1 MKFYLETSEQV
12 LNDLHSSA
20 QGLTTAEAEERLT
33 RNGKNKLQEAKRDSL
48 VKKFF
53 SSLMDPMIL
62 MLLGAAAIQAIV
74 TVIES
79 GGQPSFREFAD
90 VIVIL
95 SVVLLNTVLSLVQEG
110 KAESAMDALKEMTAA
125 TSKVLRDGRQILLKS
140 EDLVIGDVVV
150 LEAGDAVPADC
161 RILEGHS
168 LKAEESALTGESV
181 PVNKLMDTLRC
192 GQGSDVP
199 LGDRTN
205 MLYSGSTVVYG
216 RGRAVV
222 TATGMDTEMGKIA
235 DALNQ
240 AKAEETPLQKK
251 MAELSHL
258 LTKLVLGIC
267 AIVFL
272 VGVVEAMLLSGEP
285 FSWSILGKTALNT
298 FIAAIALA
306 VAAIPEGLPAVVT
319 IVLSIGVTSMAKRN
333 AVIRR
338 LTAVETLGCAQVI
351 CSDKTGTLTQNKMTV
366 VEAWGADKAL
376 LARGMALCSDAELNA
391 SGQAEGEP
399 TECALVNFAAGEGF
413 PKDTLK
419 ADFPRVAEAPFDS
432 MRKMMST
439 LHTCTQGVMQFTK
452 GAPDE
457 VLAHCTHVL
466 TEQGICP
473 MTNEDRQR
481 IMTQNK
487 SMADKALRVL
497 ACACREYAALPADTS
512 DAALEQ
518 DLTFVGLT
526 GMIDPVRPEV
536 KAAVEECRQAGIR
549 AIMITGDHIDTA
561 VAIARELGLI
571 SDPSQAIM
579 GQALNDMSDEELDRA
594 IERYS
599 VYARVQPEHKVRIVE
614 AWKRRGKI
622 TAMTGDGV
630 NDAPAVKEANIGV
643 AMGKSGTDA
652 CKQAADIILLDDDF
666 STLCEAVRQGRTVYS
681 NIRKFVRYLISCN
694 IGEVM
699 VMFLS
704 IILGMPVILL
714 PTQILLVNLVTDGL
728 PAIALGMEK
737 TEKAV
742 MEMKPQRF
750 SGDFFSGGLLHKIII
765 RGILIGIC
773 TLGCFAYSLMYIGTD
788 LSTARTCALVTLIAS
803 QLIHV
808 FECRSE
814 YVSIFRMNPFKNLW
828 LLLAVI
834 VSAAV
839 TALCIY
845 LPQAS
850 IVMETIPLC
859 PAEMAWS
866 LIFAAAVPI
875 VSGLLML
882 IFRKNRSKD

>member
-1 MKFYLETSEQV
+1 MQEYPGK
-12 LNDLHSSA
+12 
-20 QGLTTAEAEERLT
+20 GLTEAEANDRLKDY
-33 RNGKNKLQEAKRDSL
+33 GKNILTGSKKQSA
-48 VKKFF
+48 VKIFF
-53 SSLMDPMIL
+53 DQFKDIMVLI
-62 MLLGAAAIQAIV
+62 LLGATIISAAMGEIYDAVTIIIIVLLDAILGFIQEYRTEKTMEALEKL
-74 TVIES
+74 TSPTARVIRNGVKRS
-79 GGQPSFREFAD
+79 IDASLLVPDD
-90 VIVIL
+90 VIVI
-95 SVVLLNTVLSLVQEG
+95 
-110 KAESAMDALKEMTAA
+110 
-125 TSKVLRDGRQILLKS
+125 
-140 EDLVIGDVVV
+140 
-150 LEAGDAVPADC
+150 EAGD
-161 RILEGHS
+161 RIPCDGSVVSENGLWCDE
-168 LKAEESALTGESV
+168 AILTGESEAV
-181 PVNKLMDTLRC
+181 RKK
-192 GQGSDVP
+192 
-199 LGDRTN
+199 
-205 MLYSGSTVVYG
+205 SGSVYMGTSVTRGNATVKC
-216 RGRAVV
+216 
-222 TATGMDTEMGKIA
+222 TQTGMNTKMGQMS
-235 DALNQ
+235 ALIDQ
-240 AKAEETPLQKK
+240 AGKDETPLQKK
-251 MAELSHL
+251 LSA
-258 LTKLVLGIC
+258 LGKSLCIIC
-267 AIVFL
+267 LSVCF
-272 VGVVEAMLLSGEP
+272 VVALAGIIRGEP
-285 FSWSILGKTALNT
+285 VFDMLMTGIT
-298 FIAAIALA
+298 IAI
-306 VAAIPEGLPAVVT
+306 AAIPEGLPATVT
-319 IVLSIGVTSMAKRN
+319 IALALAVRRMLKKN
-333 AVIRR
+333 ALVHK
-338 LTAVETLGCAQVI
+338 LHSVETLGCTTVI
-351 CSDKTGTLTQNKMTV
+351 CTDKTGTLTENKMTV
-366 VEAWGADKAL
+366 TRLYAGGCEYTVSGSGQSITGVVSPHKKSEALSELMICGALCNNASIAIENSECRSDGDPTEAAL
-376 LARGMALCSDAELNA
+376 LIACEKAGMSVSNIRETYRRI
-391 SGQAEGEP
+391 SEIPFESETKQMSVSVVSTKGE
-399 TECALVNFAAGEGF
+399 AVY
-413 PKDTLK
+413 
-419 ADFPRVAEAPFDS
+419 
-432 MRKMMST
+432 
-439 LHTCTQGVMQFTK
+439 TK
-452 GAPDE
+452 GAPDVIIGQCRYTLTDDGV
-457 VLAHCTHVL
+457 VLLSSQDKKRLMDIA
-466 TEQGICP
+466 EGYA
-473 MTNEDRQR
+473 
-481 IMTQNK
+481 
-487 SMADKALRVL
+487 SKALRVMAFSL
-497 ACACREYAALPADTS
+497 SRGS
-512 DAALEQ
+512 DGKV
-518 DLTFVGLT
+518 FIGLM
-526 GMIDPVRPEV
+526 GMIDAPRKEAKRSVAELR
-536 KAAVEECRQAGIR
+536 RAGIKTV
-549 AIMITGDHIDTA
+549 MITGDHRLTA
-561 VAIARELGLI
+561 EAIAREIGILRMGGI
-571 SDPSQAIM
+571 SLSKD
-579 GQALNDMSDEELDRA
+579 ELDKLSDKELDAVISRV
-594 IERYS
+594 S
-599 VYARVQPEHKVRIVE
+599 VFSRVDPKDKLRIVS
-614 AWKRRGKI
+614 AFKRKGNI
-622 TAMTGDGV
+622 VAMTGDGV